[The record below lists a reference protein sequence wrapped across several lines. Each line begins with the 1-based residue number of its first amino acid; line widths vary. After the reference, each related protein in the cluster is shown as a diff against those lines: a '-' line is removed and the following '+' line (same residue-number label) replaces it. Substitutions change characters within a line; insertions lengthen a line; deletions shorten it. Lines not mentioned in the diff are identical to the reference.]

1 MPVEVYIDTTFYH
14 IILTFQAYNYPTCG
28 CDQVAL
34 APGSGHS
41 HRAIAATYANQA
53 ERWADL
59 EITRWCW
66 SWGRLETTRP
76 VHLLSSPLHTV
87 VDLLPPQGGDQRSRL
102 HHKRLSWLSA
112 AVFDPL
118 LAGQTNE
125 LLSHTVFLFCPRSG
139 PVKHSQTLP
148 EKVITTHW
156 LGWLSLNPSWM
167 RSGLA
172 SFFFISCL
180 KTVFWIDFSSVK
192 LWISWHSQH

>member
-1 MPVEVYIDTTFYH
+1 MSGPRDH
-14 IILTFQAYNYPTCG
+14 
-28 CDQVAL
+28 QVM
-34 APGSGHS
+34 
-41 HRAIAATYANQA
+41 
-53 ERWADL
+53 L
-59 EITRWCW
+59 E
-66 SWGRLETTRP
+66 LEKTGDHP
-76 VHLLSSPLHTV
+76 ASPSPLLSIQLLIRHLQSGQ
-87 VDLLPPQGGDQRSRL
+87 LLPPQGGDQRSRL